1 MDSSPTT
8 PSNIHKVH
16 RPRLQ
21 LRHSAFFYASG
32 FVRLH
37 HPRRS
42 HIDHVYLDHGYI
54 TMIGYLDIDIN
65 GLVYNNSSAKTPVN
79 SVRVV
84 TSVHAT
90 LVVTAGGNRGDTRKA
105 PKGDAVTA
113 LGVDPSKTQLMMARW
128 RR

>member
-1 MDSSPTT
+1 MT
-8 PSNIHKVH
+8 PSDIHKVH

-21 LRHSAFFYASG
+21 LRHSAFFCASG

-42 HIDHVYLDHGYI
+42 HIDHVYLDHGNI
-54 TMIGYLDIDIN
+54 TMIDYLDIDIN
-65 GLVYNNSSAKTPVN
+65 GLVYNNSSAATPVN
-79 SVRVV
+79 SVHII

-90 LVVTAGGNRGDTRKA
+90 PAVTAGGNRGDA
-105 PKGDAVTA
+105 LEGDTVTI
-113 LGVDPSKTQLMMARW
+113 LGADPSEMQLMMARW